1 MKPTS
6 GSHGAGG
13 HHYSPEE
20 MHNDDVAHEHS
31 DINISALIWSMV
43 VMFAVV
49 VGTAVLMAI
58 LFKVLETQAEARDP
72 TLSPLALPVTTMPK
86 STTESPY
93 FGGAPEPKLMTAE
106 PRHLKD
112 VRTSEQQQ
120 LHGYGW
126 IRRSQRHRAHPDRRG
141 EEADARARA
150 ACAAGARERRKC
162 RHSPAGQR
170 RIVVG
175 PDRDAERRASV
186 ERDHARACGST
197 RGTGARCAQGWGL
210 TGSGSGVGSRLG
222 SRLVLAEPH
231 DVGVGPREHQEKQ
244 AVVCRNRRER
254 SEALAGRGGGAP
266 RQTR

>member
-126 IRRSQRHRAHPDRRG
+126 IDEANGIARIPIDEAKKLMLERGLPVRPEPVSDESVGTRRPASGESSSGRTVTQKVAPASSETTPAPAAAPAAPAH
-141 EEADARARA
+141 DAH
-150 ACAAGARERRKC
+150 K
-162 RHSPAGQR
+162 
-170 RIVVG
+170 
-175 PDRDAERRASV
+175 
-186 ERDHARACGST
+186 
-197 RGTGARCAQGWGL
+197 
-210 TGSGSGVGSRLG
+210 
-222 SRLVLAEPH
+222 
-231 DVGVGPREHQEKQ
+231 
-244 AVVCRNRRER
+244 
-254 SEALAGRGGGAP
+254 GGD
-266 RQTR
+266 